1 MRTPAEGT
9 RREYAPLAQIA
20 MPDGAD
26 REHRMRA
33 AADALWDAFGTDR
46 PETPDPA
53 RGVSWIGFYLRVPGE
68 DREGHEMVLGPRR
81 DKPACSPIG
90 LHGMCGRGWQE
101 RASIVIDDVRTLGE
115 GYIACDPRDQSEL
128 VVPLFDS
135 VGTCWG
141 VLDADSYQTHAFS
154 EHDARELA
162 SLMVR
167 WGLTDPRRSPAERIL
182 RL

>member
-1 MRTPAEGT
+1 MDIPANGT
-9 RREYAPLAQIA
+9 RRGYARLAGVKLPA
-20 MPDGAD
+20 GASRAD
-26 REHRMRA
+26 RMRLA
-33 AADALWDAFGTDR
+33 VDALWETMGTDR
-46 PETPDPA
+46 PDVPNPA

-68 DREGHEMVLGPRR
+68 GRPGHELLLGPCR

-90 LHGMCGRGWQE
+90 LHGMCGRGWQD
-101 RASIVIDDVRTLGE
+101 RASIVIDDVRSLGE

-128 VVPLFDS
+128 VVPLLDADGS
-135 VGTCWG
+135 CWG

-162 SLMVR
+162 ALMAL
-167 WGLTDPRRSPAERIL
+167 WGLSHADAGSIRVQ